1 MAPRTRVTAALRAQ
15 RFDAGSLALN
25 LMATVGRRGSRRIE
39 RLPDTASLRAWCQTS
54 GVDPDEGIDEAELLE
69 RLRHLR
75 EQAYALTRAVVRAEG
90 VDERDLEAIN
100 TVARF
105 PTPAPCLVAVA
116 GNVGFAPTRLSIE
129 AVLSVIARDLAHVL
143 GSPEVRARLHECHS
157 EECRMIFLAPAGREQ
172 RWCSKAQC
180 GNRAKVA
187 AHRARAAR
195 MRQDPPRTQ

>member
-25 LMATVGRRGSRRIE
+25 LMATVGRRGSQRIE
-39 RLPDTASLRAWCQTS
+39 RLPDTASLRSWCQTS
-54 GVDPDEGIDEAELLE
+54 RLDLDEDIDEAELLE
-69 RLRHLR
+69 RLRHMR
-75 EQAYALTRAVVRAEG
+75 EQAYTLTRALVRAEG

-100 TVARF
+100 AAARF
-105 PTPAPCLVAVA
+105 PTPARLLVAAA
-116 GNVGFAPTRLSIE
+116 GSVEFAPTRLSID

-143 GSPEVRARLHECHS
+143 GTPELRARLHECYA
-157 EECRMIFLAPAGREQ
+157 EECRLIFLAPVGREQ

-195 MRQDPPRTQ
+195 MHQDPPQPR